1 MANKSKSEEKIER
14 KLDWRCQTIDK
25 CIEVIMGLLGCDREG
40 VRVISLRLIK

>member
-25 CIEVIMGLLGCDREG
+25 CIEDIMGFLDVTEKELG
-40 VRVISLRLIK
+40 